1 MTDGCKQYERTYVA
15 KLSQTSLLV
24 NGYLRSVLLKYYW
37 SVQVHKRD
45 AAAVVAVRA
54 ELIYGRCSCSVD
66 DRKCPA
72 E

>member
-1 MTDGCKQYERTYVA
+1 MTDGCEQYERTYVT

-24 NGYLRSVLLKYYW
+24 NGYLRSVLLKCYW

-54 ELIYGRCSCSVD
+54 ELIYGCSCSVD